1 MPAPPSAEL
10 TARLHALPTAP
21 ALLEAL
27 PAEPAVHLVGGAVR
41 DLLLGG
47 APPDLDLVVEG
58 DAIAL
63 ARELAERMGGTV
75 TAYEQF
81 GTATVSAGDR
91 AYDLACARRER
102 YSKPGA
108 LPEVEA
114 AGLDE
119 DLQRR
124 DFTVNAMAVSLTPGR
139 EGELQCVE
147 GALEDLADRRL
158 RILHDRS
165 FVDDPTRLLRL
176 ARYAARLGFEPG
188 SQTSKLAVNA
198 VMGGALATV
207 SGARIGRELLLLLGE
222 PGALDG
228 LDWCHRLGLLRAL
241 SPDLDC
247 DRELAGGAL
256 ALLPADG
263 RADLLLLAA
272 CSRRMG
278 DRELREWL
286 DHLELSARER
296 ERVATAAQDAPGYA
310 ERLQGIPD
318 VRPSQLA
325 ELLRGRPV
333 EVVALAGA
341 LGPAE
346 PVRRWLEE
354 TRYVEL
360 EIDGQDLVA
369 AGVPEGPE
377 LGRALDQALRRKL
390 DGELAG
396 REAELEAAL
405 AAAGR

>member
-1 MPAPPSAEL
+1 MPAPQSAEL
-10 TARLHALPTAP
+10 AARLHALPTAP

-27 PAEPAVHLVGGAVR
+27 PGEPAVHLVGGAVR

-58 DAIAL
+58 DAIVL

-108 LPEVEA
+108 LPQVEP

-139 EGELQCVE
+139 EGELRCVE

-188 SQTSKLAVNA
+188 SRTSKLAVNA

-207 SGARIGRELLLLLGE
+207 SGARIRRELLLLLGE
-222 PGALDG
+222 PAALDG
-228 LDWCHRLGLLRAL
+228 LDWCRHLGLLRAL

-247 DRELAGGAL
+247 DRDLAEGAL
-256 ALLPADG
+256 GLVTADG

-286 DHLELSARER
+286 DRLELAARDR
-296 ERVATAAQDAPGYA
+296 DRVATAAQDAPAFA
-310 ERLQGIPD
+310 ERLQGMSGAP
-318 VRPSQLA
+318 PSQLA
-325 ELLRGRPV
+325 EILRGRPV
-333 EVVALAGA
+333 EMIALAGA

-354 TRYVEL
+354 TRHVEL

-377 LGRALDQALRRKL
+377 LGRALDGALRRKL